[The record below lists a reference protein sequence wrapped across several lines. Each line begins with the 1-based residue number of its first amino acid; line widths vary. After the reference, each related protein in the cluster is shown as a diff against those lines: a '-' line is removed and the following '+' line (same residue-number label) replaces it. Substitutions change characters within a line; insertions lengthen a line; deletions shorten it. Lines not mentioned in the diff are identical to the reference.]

1 MKWSDFCIS
10 AVRYNQARTHIDA
23 VRVHQ
28 HLGESLSNGE
38 VWSRQRVVSTIDAGY
53 TFTTVVADPNRYW
66 FRGAAVNV
74 VQVGGERFLRTDRDQ
89 WKADN
94 LGNLPELAPEP
105 QALRY
110 Y

>member
-23 VRVHQ
+23 VRVHE
-28 HLGESLSNGE
+28 HLGKSLSNGE

-53 TFTTVVADPNRYW
+53 TFTTVVADANGYW
-66 FRGAAVNV
+66 LQGAAVNV
-74 VQVGGERFLRTDRDQ
+74 VQVGRQRFLRTDRDQ
-89 WKADN
+89 WEADN
-94 LGNLPELAPEP
+94 LGNLPELAAEP
-105 QALRY
+105 QAHRY